1 MKTKTFSFST
11 AFDLANYALLTLLG
25 LVTLYP
31 ILNVLAISLSDYKA
45 FVDNPMMIIPQNINL
60 EAYTLIFKNPLLIS
74 SYGNTIFIAVVG
86 TAVNMAMTIVTA
98 YPLAKAKVRGERWIL
113 FFIIF
118 TMMFSGGLIP
128 VFLVVK
134 NLHLY
139 NTLWALIIPTAIST
153 YNFIIVK
160 TFFES
165 IPDSLEESAKIDGA
179 GHMYILLN
187 IVLPL
192 SVPVIATV
200 GLFYGVVNWNRFFEA
215 VMYLSDRSK
224 WTLTIL
230 LREIVTENTD
240 VLAGADPLNAQKV
253 YPKTMQNATI
263 ITAVLPILFSYPFV
277 QKYFIKGIMLGAVKQ

>member
-1 MKTKTFSFST
+1 MKIKANVSEL
-11 AFDLANYALLTLLG
+11 AFDWANYTLLTLMG

-45 FVDNPMMIIPQNINL
+45 FANNPLMIVPGGITL
-60 EAYTLIFKNPLLIS
+60 EAYTLIFKNPLLLS
-74 SYGNTIFIAVVG
+74 SYSNTIFVAIVG
-86 TAVNMAMTIVTA
+86 TIVNMIMTIVTA
-98 YPLAKAKVRGERWIL
+98 YPLAKAKVRGDRWIL
-113 FFIIF
+113 FAIIF

-128 VFLVVK
+128 TFLVVK

-160 TFFES
+160 TFFET

-179 GHMYILLN
+179 GHLYILVK

-192 SVPVIATV
+192 SLPVIATV

-215 VMYLSDRSK
+215 VIYINDRSK

-240 VLAGADPLNAQKV
+240 VMGAADPLNAQKV

-263 ITAVLPILFSYPFV
+263 ITTVLPILFSYPFV